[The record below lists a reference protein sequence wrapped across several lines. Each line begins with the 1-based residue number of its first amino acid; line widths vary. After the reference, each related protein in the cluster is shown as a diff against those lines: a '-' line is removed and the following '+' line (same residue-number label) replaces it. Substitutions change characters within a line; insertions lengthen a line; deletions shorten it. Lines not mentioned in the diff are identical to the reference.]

1 MQVLQRGGKQGGD
14 DRGCGSPLARDDEK
28 VLRARGMVA
37 ARIWKLPEAPILRT
51 LR

>member
-1 MQVLQRGGKQGGD
+1 MLQRGGQQGGD

-28 VLRARGMVA
+28 VLRATGMVA
-37 ARIWKLPEAPILRT
+37 ARIWDLLEAPILCT